1 MQELGLQ
8 AYRFSIAWP
17 RILPEGRDRVN
28 PAGLDFYSRLVDGL
42 LEAGIE
48 PFITLYH
55 WDLPQALQDAGGWPA
70 RATAEAFAEYADH
83 VSRRLGDR
91 VKYWMTLNEPFVS
104 AVLGYLRGDH
114 APGHTDL
121 DESLATAHHLLL
133 AHGWAVP
140 LIRTNS
146 PQAQVGIVLN
156 LGVQAPASSSRADRS
171 AARIADGQLN
181 RWYLDPLVG
190 RHYPADMVRHYG
202 RPMDFVQADD
212 MATIAVPLDFL
223 GVNYYSRNIVR
234 SDQVPES
241 ENAPR
246 EVFPNDEHTEMGWE
260 VHPPSLY
267 DVLGRLH
274 FDYQFPAL
282 YITENGAA
290 YPDQVGPDGKVHD
303 PQRLSYL
310 RRHLT
315 EAARAIAIGVPLRGY
330 FAWSLLDNFEWAH
343 GYTKRFG
350 LIYVDYATQRRAP
363 KTSARWYSQ
372 VIAANA
378 LVD

>member
-70 RATAEAFAEYADH
+70 RATTEAFAEYADH

-315 EAARAIAIGVPLRGY
+315 EAARAIALGVPLRGY

>member
-70 RATAEAFAEYADH
+70 RATTEAFAEYADH

-260 VHPPSLY
+260 VHPPGLY

-315 EAARAIAIGVPLRGY
+315 EAARAIALGVPLRGY